1 MSERILV
8 ALDLATAED
17 AVRLAR
23 AVAPHVGGFKVGLGL
38 LYGPGPATVAA
49 VAEVG
54 KPVFADAKLHDI
66 PSQVE
71 RAARRLAAL
80 GARWITAHAAGGVA
94 MLEAAV
100 EGAAAASTGTGILA
114 VTVLTSLNG
123 SDVERLAPGSSPG
136 KLTSRL
142 TRSAAEAGCEGVICS
157 ARELGVVSQVAPQ
170 LRKVTPGIRPPGV
183 AAGDQERT
191 MAPAEAIA
199 RGADYLV
206 IGRPITGASDPVA
219 AAAEISS
226 TVESLPKSVMP
237 EER

>member
-1 MSERILV
+1 MSDRILV
-8 ALDLATAED
+8 ALDVPSAED

-23 AVAPHVGGFKVGLGL
+23 QVEPHVGGFKVGLGL
-38 LYGPGPATVAA
+38 LLGPGPATVAA

-80 GARWITAHAAGGVA
+80 GARWITAHAAGGAA

-100 EGAAAASTGTGILA
+100 SGARSAATGAGILG
-114 VTVLTSLNG
+114 VTVLTSLADT
-123 SDVERLAPGSSPG
+123 DVERLAPGSTAG

-142 TRSAAEAGCEGVICS
+142 AKLADDGGCEGVICS
-157 ARELGVVSQVAPQ
+157 PLELGVIAQVAPR
-170 LRKVTPGIRPPGV
+170 LVKVTPGIRPEGTE
-183 AAGDQERT
+183 AADQQRT
-191 MAPAEAIA
+191 MTPFDAIQ

-206 IGRPITGASDPVA
+206 IGRPITRADDPVR
-219 AAAEISS
+219 AAAEIAKA
-226 TVESLPKSVMP
+226 VES
-237 EER
+237 